1 MALERVFLAFGTTV
15 IAFLNC
21 FNQVFLL
28 RGFFPV
34 YYFKSGFKFRWGVLF
49 AGNPDGS
56 VRLIQYI
63 DSLNRTKLLMQNF
76 AFPFKFQLVLVDLGS
91 QRKNMALKNFDFVRG
106 RRYRRFKNDD
116 FQIDPSISR
125 DRVIFRIGT
134 YYWIFLALM
143 RAFEWWVERQPI
155 RKFVKKFN
163 LFGPP
168 FLPSQLLLK
177 SAKSDFLLF
186 TGFQL
191 RSLRWDM
198 SQEGGKVGH

>member
-1 MALERVFLAFGTTV
+1 MG
-15 IAFLNC
+15 
-21 FNQVFLL
+21 
-28 RGFFPV
+28 
-34 YYFKSGFKFRWGVLF
+34 
-49 AGNPDGS
+49 
-56 VRLIQYI
+56 
-63 DSLNRTKLLMQNF
+63 SLNRTKLLMQNF

-168 FLPSQLLLK
+168 FSPSQLLLK
-177 SAKSDFLLF
+177 SAQSVFLLIL
-186 TGFQL
+186 GSQL
-191 RSLRWDM
+191 CSLRWALSRDP
-198 SQEGGKVGH
+198 GRPGY